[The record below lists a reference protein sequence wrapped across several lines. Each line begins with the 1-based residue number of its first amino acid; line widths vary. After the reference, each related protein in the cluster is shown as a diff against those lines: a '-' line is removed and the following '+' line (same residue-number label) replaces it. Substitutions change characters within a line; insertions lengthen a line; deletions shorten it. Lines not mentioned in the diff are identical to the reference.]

1 MRREAV
7 RFFPLRC
14 MVFLRKDVK
23 KKILTTEKRLEYLLS
38 TGPTVVYACEPG
50 GNNKFVFVS
59 ENVRLL
65 LGYESKEFVQ
75 DPEFRA
81 RHIHPD
87 DRPQALDEFQKD
99 LGDRFHTH
107 EYRFMHKDGHYRWL
121 YDQLRLVRDAGG
133 HPLEIIGYWVDIDKR
148 KQAEE
153 RLKQSEENLRE
164 SEEKYRVLLAHVNDA
179 IFVLQ
184 GGVSIFNNRRAEE
197 STGFTGEE
205 LAKIPFGSRVHYED
219 REEFDNNYLRLLR
232 KEETPGAHDFRLTKK
247 NGEQV
252 WVRANAVPIIWEGR
266 PAGLYFARD
275 ITREKRL
282 DARIEISQRME
293 AMGALASGLA
303 HDFNNLLTIIIS
315 HSEFALGSLESLDEK
330 SQVRQDIEKAKE
342 AARQAHDLIRKLLV
356 FSHEQVLHPKILDL
370 NAIITEKENTIRC
383 IVGEKV
389 EARTILQEGLDRIK
403 ADPEQLEQVMMNLA
417 INARDAMPRGGILTL
432 ETANADLDKVFMS
445 NHGLKGLPG
454 PYVML
459 AVSDTGVGIA
469 AEIQTRIYEPFF
481 TTKEK
486 TGGTGLGLSLVYGI
500 VKQSG
505 GQICVYS
512 DPGQGATF
520 RVYFPRAET
529 HAS

>member
-1 MRREAV
+1 M
-7 RFFPLRC
+7 
-14 MVFLRKDVK
+14 K
-23 KKILTTEKRLEYLLS
+23 KKILAAGERLEYLLS
-38 TGPTVVYACEPG
+38 AGPAVVYACEPG
-50 GNNKFVFVS
+50 GNYKALFVS
-59 ENVRLL
+59 ENVKLQ
-65 LGYESKEFVQ
+65 LGYEPREFVQ
-75 DPEFRA
+75 DPEFWA
-81 RHIHPD
+81 KHIHPE
-87 DRPQALDEFQKD
+87 DRPRVLDELQKD

-107 EYRFMHKDGHYRWL
+107 EYRFMHKDGNYRWL

-133 HPLEIIGYWVDIDKR
+133 HPLEIIGYLVDITKR

-153 RLKQSEENLRE
+153 ALKQSEEKLRE

-184 GGVSIFNNRRAEE
+184 GGVSIFHNRRAEE

-205 LAKIPFGSRVHYED
+205 LAKIPFGSRVHRED

-232 KEETPGAHDFRLTKK
+232 KEESPGAHDFRLTRK

-252 WVRANAVPIIWEGR
+252 WVRANAVPITWEGR

-282 DARIEISQRME
+282 EARIEISQRME
-293 AMGALASGLA
+293 AMGALARGLA

-315 HSEFALGSLESLDEK
+315 HSQFVLGSLNEK
-330 SQVRQDIEKAKE
+330 SQVRQDVEKVKE
-342 AARQAHDLIRKLLV
+342 AARQAHDLICKLMV

-370 NAIITEKENTIRC
+370 NVIITEKEKTIGC
-383 IVGEKV
+383 IVGKKV

-403 ADPEQLEQVMMNLA
+403 ADPEQLDQVIMNLA

-432 ETANADLDKVFMS
+432 ETANADLDKAFMS
-445 NHGLKGLPG
+445 NHGLEGPPG

-469 AEIQTRIYEPFF
+469 AEIQSRIFEPFF
-481 TTKEK
+481 TTKGK

-520 RVYFPRAET
+520 KVYFPRAEI
-529 HAS
+529 HESLENKQRA